1 MCQTWAQKHC
11 SNLSIVPYQFQ
22 PSSALGSCF
31 QTRRQS
37 QRWRSWRLLLDN
49 LILHSGS
56 RLYFGDIPIILCPKT
71 KPSYHHIWLTQDGSG
86 GRHNPMGACA
96 GSSFTEI
103 SAGASFTELEEAADS
118 TALEACAGSSFLRV
132 GFSVALE
139 QLQESLHWAMFQP
152 PVARTCRHIGS
163 ALAQVARVVE
173 IELSAPS
180 RNAQHRS
187 WLWGA
192 CPARPVEH
200 STAKP
205 ESPLGTKW
213 CPSHRPTCFGPLWT
227 KPSARSKRNTFPST
241 IKEHINWLSRSNQTD
256 YKRLQLTQ

>member
-56 RLYFGDIPIILCPKT
+56 RLYFGDIPIILFPKT

-86 GRHNPMGACA
+86 GRPNPMGACA

-103 SAGASFTELEEAADS
+103 SAGSSFIELSAGSSFTELEEAADS
-118 TALEACAGSSFLRV
+118 TALEACAGSSFLR
-132 GFSVALE
+132 GGLFHCAGATAGE
-139 QLQESLHWAMFQP
+139 PSLGNVSAACGKNLP
-152 PVARTCRHIGS
+152 PYW
-163 ALAQVARVVE
+163 Q
-173 IELSAPS
+173 
-180 RNAQHRS
+180 
-187 WLWGA
+187 
-192 CPARPVEH
+192 
-200 STAKP
+200 
-205 ESPLGTKW
+205 
-213 CPSHRPTCFGPLWT
+213 CFGPSGKGGRDRAFGAIPERT
-227 KPSARSKRNTFPST
+227 T
-241 IKEHINWLSRSNQTD
+241 
-256 YKRLQLTQ
+256 